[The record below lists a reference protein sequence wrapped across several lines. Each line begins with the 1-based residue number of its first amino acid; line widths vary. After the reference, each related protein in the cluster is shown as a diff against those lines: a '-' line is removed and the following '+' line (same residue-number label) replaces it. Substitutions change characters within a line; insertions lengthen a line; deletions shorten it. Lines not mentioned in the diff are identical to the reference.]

1 MFIPG
6 LGSTSRQ
13 FSCEGSASHNVQL
26 GYSAHDVKMSCHKK
40 ATQPSPEGR
49 HSKHTPL
56 SRSPENLPFFFLKKK
71 MTESAPDAIY
81 GHEGEIQLRIATGGS
96 GQSGLLEALAL
107 AFIE

>member
-1 MFIPG
+1 
-6 LGSTSRQ
+6 
-13 FSCEGSASHNVQL
+13 
-26 GYSAHDVKMSCHKK
+26 
-40 ATQPSPEGR
+40 
-49 HSKHTPL
+49 
-56 SRSPENLPFFFLKKK
+56 